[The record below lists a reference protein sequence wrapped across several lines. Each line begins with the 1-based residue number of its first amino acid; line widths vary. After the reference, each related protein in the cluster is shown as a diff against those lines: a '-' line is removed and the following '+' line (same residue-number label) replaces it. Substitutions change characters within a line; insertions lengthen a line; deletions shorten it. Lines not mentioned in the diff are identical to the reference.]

1 MNDRA
6 GMIATLRQRNFAL
19 LWTAG
24 LISLIGDWAFY
35 AAMPIFILDRTGSAF
50 QSGLVWAAI
59 ALRQASSCRASLY
72 TGMTILTANFLFI
85 IVLPLYAQSHPTV
98 HAEIEKQPCF

>member
-6 GMIATLRQRNFAL
+6 GMIATLPQRNFAL

-59 ALRQASSCRASLY
+59 ALP
-72 TGMTILTANFLFI
+72 GIFI
-85 IVLPLYAQSHPTV
+85 GPFAGVR
-98 HAEIEKQPCF
+98 